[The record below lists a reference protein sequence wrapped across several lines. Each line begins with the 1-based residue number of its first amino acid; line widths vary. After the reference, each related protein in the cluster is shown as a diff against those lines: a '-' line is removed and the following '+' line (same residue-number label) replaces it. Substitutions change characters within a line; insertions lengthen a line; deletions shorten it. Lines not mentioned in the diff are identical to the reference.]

1 MTATVTISWSE
12 GRPMPQGRASFAGG
26 LLGGKLVVAG
36 GTYWHDGVKLWSDA
50 VDLYDPAADTWR
62 PGPALPHPLAYAAS
76 ACSEA
81 GGLEV
86 FGGHDGTGVA
96 LETWVL
102 PDLAGAWR
110 RSGLLPSSRLHGRA
124 ATLGARTYLLGGA
137 RSVADFRAAHGDVLA
152 RSGGSAEW
160 TTEAELPG
168 GPRLLMASGV
178 ARGSLYMFGGLRS
191 NAAGV
196 LQNLADAHR
205 YDPAS
210 KRWTRLADLPQGARG
225 LTATVVGDRWI
236 YLFGGNTASTEE
248 ENRRPPDHGYLRR
261 VLVYD
266 VETGGYT
273 EATPLARPAMLL
285 DFVLRQG
292 VLYGAGGE
300 TMTDTVSF
308 GRSHRL
314 YVGRLQ

>member
-160 TTEAELPG
+160 TTEAE
-168 GPRLLMASGV
+168 
-178 ARGSLYMFGGLRS
+178 
-191 NAAGV
+191 
-196 LQNLADAHR
+196 HR